1 MIGIIIILFVLLYL
15 RYHNRYIES
24 FTGLGKKFKKA
35 GKKAGKGLKNTGNA
49 IVNTTTNIVEAAVEV
64 LDVSAITDKVDNFLG
79 QIGQVTQL
87 STDIESK
94 ITGLTGTIA
103 NKAPGIV
110 NNLIPDLAKI
120 KDFIDI
126 FGNPQKKIY
135 DPLCVAFYDI
145 TGMTT
150 CKASR
155 IKEQEDNDTN

>member
-24 FTGLGKKFKKA
+24 FTGLGKTIKKGA
-35 GKKAGKGLKNTGNA
+35 NKAGKGLKNTGNV

-64 LDVSAITDKVDNFLG
+64 LDVSAITDKLDNFLG

-87 STDIESK
+87 SNDIESK
-94 ITGLTGTIA
+94 ITGLPGTIA